1 MARENWTYH
10 RNPVNEAA
18 ELVAGEIEATLAR
31 LASGDLRG
39 RVRDYDELSD
49 EGRAGVVMKAST
61 AVYARLLGWS
71 DSDELLT

>member
-39 RVRDYDELSD
+39 CVRDYDELSD
-49 EGRAGVVMKAST
+49 EERAGAVMKAST

-71 DSDELLT
+71 DR